1 MSFFGDIGSSI
12 GGFFGQ
18 QDDELKKALAQTA
31 NMKNTQAILSQ
42 GADASAPAFG
52 SQADILARENAGMG
66 LSPEESQQ
74 QIASSIGTPNVENVD
89 LSGGEG
95 WDLKGMAKAFLGDG
109 EAAAPAVYKHDMSL
123 QYGAG
128 AKPVVQPVQAQ
139 MPQKPQQSQ
148 AANAIMAAMQNNQQM
163 QPQAAQQPQP
173 SMFQKMM
180 GFA

>member
-1 MSFFGDIGSSI
+1 MAWYNNIGSTV

-18 QDDELKKALAQTA
+18 QDDELKKAMSGVA

-42 GADASAPAFG
+42 GADTATPAIG
-52 SQADILARENAGMG
+52 SQAQILAAENAGMG

-89 LSGGEG
+89 LADKSS
-95 WDLKGMAKAFLGDG
+95 WDLKGMAQAFLGG
-109 EAAAPAVYKHDMSL
+109 EE
-123 QYGAG
+123 
-128 AKPVVQPVQAQ
+128 AKPEPMVTSGKLMRGSGNAVQPIEPM
-139 MPQKPQQSQ
+139 MPQAKPQQSQ
-148 AANAIMAAMQNNQQM
+148 AANAIMMAMQQNQQN
-163 QPQAAQQPQP
+163 QPQVVQQQQP